1 MFRRN
6 SQYVAQDHQRE
17 LTIEAWKWLLL
28 LLKPKWYLDIKLEA
42 FYQFSSNDSR
52 KQCVL
57 FCLESFLL
65 ISGISLFL
73 FLPYSIFKNL
83 ETTENF
89 QMLIFWGIK
98 STYLISSTFLSIV
111 CSQLNSQGVAQSY
124 QGALIIKAWNWLF
137 VLLKPKRYKI
147 IN

>member
-6 SQYVAQDHQRE
+6 SQSVAQDHQRE

-28 LLKPKWYLDIKLEA
+28 LLKPKWYLDIKLEV
-42 FYQFSSNDSR
+42 FYQFFSNGSH
-52 KQCVL
+52 KQWVL

-73 FLPYSIFKNL
+73 FLPYSIFKKL

-98 STYLISSTFLSIV
+98 PTYLSNFEHFSKHCGFTTKLSRCCSKLSRSTY
-111 CSQLNSQGVAQSY
+111 Y
-124 QGALIIKAWNWLF
+124 
-137 VLLKPKRYKI
+137 
-147 IN
+147 